1 MAQPRAVWAMRS
13 ACRLAR
19 APCIVETRKKA
30 GTGRPAPRDGPSD
43 FCYGSAALVCALIAG
58 VARITIDNRGL
69 HPPEPMVRILGALA
83 ELGDDD
89 ELLAI
94 MDREPMLLYPEL
106 ERRGCTWEFVRKEG
120 GHELTVR
127 RLRP

>member
-1 MAQPRAVWAMRS
+1 MPRGPRS
-13 ACRLAR
+13 R
-19 APCIVETRKKA
+19 IVETRIRA
-30 GTGRPAPRDGPSD
+30 GTGRSAPWDGPSD
-43 FCYGSAALVCALIAG
+43 FCYGTASLCYALIAD

-106 ERRGCTWEFVRKEG
+106 ERRGWTWQFVRKDG
-120 GHELTVR
+120 GHELTIR
-127 RLRP
+127 RPGK